1 MAVQTPEQLRAV
13 VASIMPGGPADLC
26 EIAAQRALNELI
38 CNWSAALGN
47 GYTLPHLAQD
57 VDSVIEIL
65 GQFKEKCLK
74 SGAAIKGAAA

>member
-1 MAVQTPEQLRAV
+1 MAAQTPEQLRAV

-38 CNWSAALGN
+38 CNWSVALGN
-47 GYTLPHLAQD
+47 GYALPHLAQD

-65 GQFKEKCLK
+65 GQFKEKYLK
-74 SGAAIKGAAA
+74 SGAAMKGAAA